1 MISLTESQQRELMAD
16 ARRVAAKKKLD
27 TVVKRVKADV
37 AVDGD
42 ALYYLTILPHYAK
55 QLQTAYDRLNR
66 IEDEI
71 KKELVNKGDKNAKNK
86 V

>member
-1 MISLTESQQRELMAD
+1 MISLTESQQRALMAD
-16 ARRVAAKKKLD
+16 ARRVAAQKRLD
-27 TVVKRVKADV
+27 TVIKRVKADV

-55 QLQTAYDRLNR
+55 QLQAAYDRLNR
-66 IEDEI
+66 VEDEI
-71 KKELVNKGDKNAKNK
+71 KRELVNKGDKNAKNK